1 MAAIPL
7 GFVSSQD
14 ANKRIVQASFNRWRS
29 GTGGAFE
36 LLAPEAERTIQQTP
50 DDRNALPGLQR

>member
-1 MAAIPL
+1 VN
-7 GFVSSQD
+7 GQD
-14 ANKRIVQASFNRWRS
+14 ANQAIVQASFDRWGS

-36 LLAPEAERTIQQTP
+36 LLAPEAEWTMQQTP